1 LRAAF
6 RRKPLGKFMKRYWL
20 LFAQSITV
28 LLAAYFVVL
37 TLKPAWLAPQG
48 AGVMGLVQA
57 PTLVKGEVPLGSFRT
72 AAHNAA
78 QAVVSISVSKGQT
91 GDKNTVP
98 PWERFFHD
106 PDADPDEPSSGI
118 GSGVI
123 VSSTGY
129 LLTNN
134 HVVEGAQQI
143 EVVLNDRRRTRA
155 KVIGTDPDSD
165 LAVLKIELDK
175 LPVMV
180 LGDSENAQVGD
191 LVLAIGNPFGV
202 GQTVTSGI
210 ISALGRNQR
219 INTFENFI
227 QTDAAINPGNSGGA
241 LVDSQ
246 GRLLGINTAIYS
258 RSGGSLGIGFAIPIS
273 TAKQVLESIVRDG
286 QVTRGWIGIEPN
298 ELVPEIAEA
307 FGIVAERG
315 VAVTGVLQGGPAG
328 KAGMVPGDV
337 VLSIGG
343 TTVADVAHLLSA
355 VAVLKPGVPA
365 TVEIQR
371 KKTVLAL
378 SITPGVRPKPGKM
391 PR

>member
-1 LRAAF
+1 
-6 RRKPLGKFMKRYWL
+6 MKRYWL

-37 TLKPAWLAPQG
+37 TLKPAWLAPRGQ
-48 AGVMGLVQA
+48 GVMGLIQA
-57 PTLVKGEVPLGSFRT
+57 PALVKGEVPLGSFRT

-106 PDADPDEPSSGI
+106 PDADPDESSSGI

-180 LGDSENAQVGD
+180 LGDSENAHVGD

-298 ELVPEIAEA
+298 DLAPEIAEA

-315 VAVTGVLQGGPAG
+315 VAVTGVMQGGPAG
-328 KAGMVPGDV
+328 KAGLVPGDV

-343 TTVADVAHLLSA
+343 TQVDDVAHLLSA

-378 SITPGVRPKPGKM
+378 SITPGVRPKPGKLL
-391 PR
+391 R

>member
-1 LRAAF
+1 
-6 RRKPLGKFMKRYWL
+6 MKRYWL
-20 LFAQSITV
+20 LFSQTTTV

-37 TLKPAWLAPQG
+37 TLKPSWLAPRG
-48 AGVMGLVQA
+48 ESTMGLMQA
-57 PTLVKGEVPLGSFRT
+57 PALTKGEVPPGSFRT
-72 AAHNAA
+72 AANSAA
-78 QAVVSISVSKGQT
+78 QAVVSISVSKGHSSA
-91 GDKNTVP
+91 KNAPP
-98 PWERFFHD
+98 PWQRFFND
-106 PDADPDEPSSGI
+106 PDADPDDSSSGI

-123 VSSTGY
+123 VSASGY

-134 HVVEGAQQI
+134 HVVEGAEQI
-143 EVVLNDRRRTRA
+143 EVVLSDRRRARA

-180 LGDSENAQVGD
+180 LGDSDNAQVGD

-298 ELVPEIAEA
+298 DLAPEIAEA

-315 VAVTGVLQGGPAG
+315 VAVTGVMQGGPAG
-328 KAGMVPGDV
+328 KAGMAPGDV

-343 TTVADVAHLLSA
+343 TPVDDVAHLLSA

-365 TVEIQR
+365 NVEIQR
-371 KKTVLAL
+371 KKTVLSL
-378 SITPGVRPKPGKM
+378 SITPGVRPRPGKM
-391 PR
+391 QR

>member
-1 LRAAF
+1 
-6 RRKPLGKFMKRYWL
+6 MKRYWL
-20 LFAQSITV
+20 LFAQTITV

-37 TLKPAWLAPQG
+37 TLKPTWLAPRG
-48 AGVMGLVQA
+48 EGTIGLVQA
-57 PTLVKGEVPLGSFRT
+57 PALTKGEVPPGSFRT
-72 AAHNAA
+72 AANSAA
-78 QAVVSISVSKGQT
+78 QAVVSISVSKGHSSA
-91 GDKNTVP
+91 KNALP

-106 PDADPDEPSSGI
+106 PDADPDESSSGI

-134 HVVEGAQQI
+134 HVVEGAEQI
-143 EVVLNDRRRTRA
+143 EVVLSDRRRARA

-180 LGDSENAQVGD
+180 LGDSDNAQVGD

-298 ELVPEIAEA
+298 DLAPEIAEA

-315 VAVTGVLQGGPAG
+315 VAVTGVMQGGPAG
-328 KAGMVPGDV
+328 KAGMAPGDV
-337 VLSIGG
+337 VLSIAG
-343 TTVADVAHLLSA
+343 TPVDDVAHLLSA

-378 SITPGVRPKPGKM
+378 SITPGVRPKPGKL

>member
-1 LRAAF
+1 
-6 RRKPLGKFMKRYWL
+6 MKRYWL

-37 TLKPAWLAPQG
+37 TLKPVWLAPQG

-298 ELVPEIAEA
+298 ELAPEIAEA

-315 VAVTGVLQGGPAG
+315 VAVTGVVQGGPAG
-328 KAGMVPGDV
+328 KAGMAPGDV

-343 TTVADVAHLLSA
+343 TAVDDVAHLLSA

-378 SITPGVRPKPGKM
+378 SITPGVRPRPGKL

>member
-1 LRAAF
+1 
-6 RRKPLGKFMKRYWL
+6 MKRYWL
-20 LFAQSITV
+20 IFSQSITV
-28 LLAAYFVVL
+28 LLAAYFVIL
-37 TLKPAWLAPQG
+37 TLKPAWLAPRG
-48 AGVMGLVQA
+48 ANLSGIVQA
-57 PTLVKGEVPLGSFRT
+57 TSLAQGQVPPGSFRL
-72 AAHNAA
+72 AAQNAA
-78 QAVVSISVSKGQT
+78 QSVVSISVSKGS
-91 GDKNTVP
+91 GSDKSSNE
-98 PWERFFHD
+98 PWGRFFGEG
-106 PDADPDEPSSGI
+106 PDGDGDELSSGI

-123 VSSTGY
+123 VSAKGY
-129 LLTNN
+129 VLTNN
-134 HVVEGAQQI
+134 HVVEGADQI
-143 EVVLNDRRRTRA
+143 EVTLNDRRRARA

-180 LGDSENAQVGD
+180 MGDADKAQVGD

-241 LVDSQ
+241 LVDSE
-246 GRLLGINTAIYS
+246 GHLLGINTAIYS
-258 RSGGSLGIGFAIPIS
+258 RSGGSLGIGFAIPVS
-273 TAKQVLESIVRDG
+273 TATQVLESIVRDG

-298 ELVPEIAEA
+298 DLAPDIAQA

-315 VAVTGVLQGGPAG
+315 VAVTGVMQGGPAG
-328 KAGMVPGDV
+328 KAGVVPGDV
-337 VLSIGG
+337 VLAIAG
-343 TTVADVAHLLSA
+343 TPVDDVAHLLSA

-365 TVEIQR
+365 NIEIQR
-371 KKTVLAL
+371 KKTVLSL
-378 SITPGVRPKPGKM
+378 SVTPGVRPKPGKM

>member
-1 LRAAF
+1 
-6 RRKPLGKFMKRYWL
+6 MKRYWL
-20 LFAQSITV
+20 LFSQTITV

-37 TLKPAWLAPQG
+37 TLKPAWLAPRG
-48 AGVMGLVQA
+48 EGTMGLMQA
-57 PTLVKGEVPLGSFRT
+57 PALTKGEVPPGSFRT
-72 AAHNAA
+72 AANSAA
-78 QAVVSISVSKGQT
+78 QAVVSISVSKGHSSA
-91 GDKNTVP
+91 KNALP
-98 PWERFFHD
+98 PWERFFND
-106 PDADPDEPSSGI
+106 PDADPDESSSGI

-134 HVVEGAQQI
+134 HVVEGAEQI
-143 EVVLNDRRRTRA
+143 EVVLSDRRRARA

-298 ELVPEIAEA
+298 DLAPEIAEA

-315 VAVTGVLQGGPAG
+315 VAVTGVMQGGPAG
-328 KAGMVPGDV
+328 KAGMAPGDV
-337 VLSIGG
+337 VLSIAG
-343 TTVADVAHLLSA
+343 TPVDDVAHLLSA

-391 PR
+391 LR

>member
-1 LRAAF
+1 
-6 RRKPLGKFMKRYWL
+6 MKRYWL

-37 TLKPAWLAPQG
+37 TLKPAWLAPRG
-48 AGVMGLVQA
+48 EGVMGLVQA
-57 PTLVKGEVPLGSFRT
+57 PTMSQGEAPPGSFRT

-78 QAVVSISVSKGQT
+78 QAVVSISVSKGQN
-91 GDKNTVP
+91 GGKNSVP

-106 PDADPDEPSSGI
+106 PDADPEESSSGI

-134 HVVEGAQQI
+134 HVVEGAEQI
-143 EVVLNDRRRTRA
+143 EVVLNDRRRARA

-180 LGDSENAQVGD
+180 LGDSEKAQVGD

-298 ELVPEIAEA
+298 DLAPDIAEA

-315 VAVTGVLQGGPAG
+315 VAVTGVMQGGPAG
-328 KAGMVPGDV
+328 KAGMAPGDV

-343 TTVADVAHLLSA
+343 TPVDDVARLLSA

-371 KKTVLAL
+371 KKTVMAL

>member
-37 TLKPAWLAPQG
+37 TLKPVWLAPQG

-57 PTLVKGEVPLGSFRT
+57 PTLVKGEVPLGSFRI

-91 GDKNTVP
+91 GDKNTLP

-286 QVTRGWIGIEPN
+286 QVTRGWIGVEPN
-298 ELVPEIAEA
+298 ELAPEIAEA

-343 TTVADVAHLLSA
+343 TSVDDVAHLLSA

-371 KKTVLAL
+371 KKTLLAL
-378 SITPGVRPKPGKM
+378 SITPGVRPKPGKT

>member
-1 LRAAF
+1 M
-6 RRKPLGKFMKRYWL
+6 FMKRYWL

-37 TLKPAWLAPQG
+37 TLKPAWLVPQG

-57 PTLVKGEVPLGSFRT
+57 PTLVKGEVPFGSFRT

-91 GDKNTVP
+91 GDKNTLP

-123 VSSTGY
+123 VSSAGY

-298 ELVPEIAEA
+298 ELAPEIAEA

-328 KAGMVPGDV
+328 KAGMAPGDV

-343 TTVADVAHLLSA
+343 TAVDDVAHLLSA

-378 SITPGVRPKPGKM
+378 SITPGVRPRPGKL

>member
-1 LRAAF
+1 M
-6 RRKPLGKFMKRYWL
+6 FMKRYWL

-37 TLKPAWLAPQG
+37 TLKPAWLVPQG

-57 PTLVKGEVPLGSFRT
+57 PTLVKGEVPFGSFRT

-91 GDKNTVP
+91 GDKNTLP

-123 VSSTGY
+123 VSSAGY

-298 ELVPEIAEA
+298 ELAPEIAEA

-328 KAGMVPGDV
+328 KAGMAPGDV

-343 TTVADVAHLLSA
+343 TAVDDVAHLLSA
-355 VAVLKPGVPA
+355 VAVLKPGVSA

-378 SITPGVRPKPGKM
+378 SITPGVRPRPGKL

>member
-1 LRAAF
+1 
-6 RRKPLGKFMKRYWL
+6 MKRYWL

-37 TLKPAWLAPQG
+37 TLKPAWLAPRG
-48 AGVMGLVQA
+48 EGVMGLVHA
-57 PTLVKGEVPLGSFRT
+57 PALAKGEVPPGSFRT

-78 QAVVSISVSKGQT
+78 QAVVSISVSKGHT
-91 GDKNTVP
+91 GAKNSLP
-98 PWERFFHD
+98 PWERFFND
-106 PDADPDEPSSGI
+106 PDADSDEPSSGI

-123 VSSTGY
+123 VSATGY

-134 HVVEGAQQI
+134 HVVEGAEQI
-143 EVVLNDRRRTRA
+143 EVVLSDRRRARA

-298 ELVPEIAEA
+298 DLAPDIAEA

-315 VAVTGVLQGGPAG
+315 VAVTGVMQGGPAG
-328 KAGMVPGDV
+328 KAGMAPGDV
-337 VLSIGG
+337 VLSIAG
-343 TTVADVAHLLSA
+343 TPVDDVAHLLSA
-355 VAVLKPGVPA
+355 VAVLLPGVPA
-365 TVEIQR
+365 IVAIRRR
-371 KKTVLAL
+371 KAVLAVG
-378 SITPGVRPKPGKM
+378 IRAGVRPKPGKM

>member
-1 LRAAF
+1 
-6 RRKPLGKFMKRYWL
+6 MKRYWL

-37 TLKPAWLAPQG
+37 TLKPTWLAPRG
-48 AGVMGLVQA
+48 EGTMGLIQA
-57 PTLVKGEVPLGSFRT
+57 PALTKGEVPPGSFRT
-72 AAHNAA
+72 AANSAA
-78 QAVVSISVSKGQT
+78 QAVVSISVSKGHSSA
-91 GDKNTVP
+91 KNALP
-98 PWERFFHD
+98 PWERFFND
-106 PDADPDEPSSGI
+106 PDADPDESSSGI

-123 VSSTGY
+123 VSSAGY

-134 HVVEGAQQI
+134 HVVEGAEQI
-143 EVVLNDRRRTRA
+143 EVVLSDRRRARA

-180 LGDSENAQVGD
+180 LGDSDNAQVGD

-298 ELVPEIAEA
+298 DLAPEIAEA

-315 VAVTGVLQGGPAG
+315 VAVTGVMQGGPAG

-337 VLSIGG
+337 VLAIAG
-343 TTVADVAHLLSA
+343 TPVDDVAHLLSA

-378 SITPGVRPKPGKM
+378 NITPGVRPKPGK
-391 PR
+391 PQR

>member
-1 LRAAF
+1 
-6 RRKPLGKFMKRYWL
+6 MKRYWL
-20 LFAQSITV
+20 LFSQTITV

-37 TLKPAWLAPQG
+37 TLKPAWLAPRG
-48 AGVMGLVQA
+48 EGTMGLMQA
-57 PTLVKGEVPLGSFRT
+57 PALTKGEVPPGSFRT
-72 AAHNAA
+72 AANSAA
-78 QAVVSISVSKGQT
+78 QAVVSISVSKGHSSA
-91 GDKNTVP
+91 KNALP
-98 PWERFFHD
+98 PWERFFND
-106 PDADPDEPSSGI
+106 PDADPDESSSGI

-134 HVVEGAQQI
+134 HVVEGAEQI
-143 EVVLNDRRRTRA
+143 EVVLSDRRRARA

-298 ELVPEIAEA
+298 DLAPEIAEA

-315 VAVTGVLQGGPAG
+315 VAVTGVMQGGPAG
-328 KAGMVPGDV
+328 KAGMAPGDV
-337 VLSIGG
+337 VLSIAG
-343 TTVADVAHLLSA
+343 TPVDDVAHLLSA

>member
-1 LRAAF
+1 
-6 RRKPLGKFMKRYWL
+6 MKRYWL

-37 TLKPAWLAPQG
+37 TLKPAWLMPQG
-48 AGVMGLVQA
+48 GGVLGLVQA
-57 PTLVKGEVPLGSFRT
+57 PTLVKGEVPFGSFRT

-91 GDKNTVP
+91 SDKNSLP

-298 ELVPEIAEA
+298 ELAPEIAEA

-328 KAGMVPGDV
+328 KAGMAPGDV

-343 TTVADVAHLLSA
+343 TSVDDVAHLLSA

-378 SITPGVRPKPGKM
+378 SITPGVRPRPGKM

>member
-1 LRAAF
+1 
-6 RRKPLGKFMKRYWL
+6 MKRYWI
-20 LFAQSITV
+20 LFSQTTTV

-37 TLKPAWLAPQG
+37 TLKPAWLAQRG
-48 AGVMGLVQA
+48 EGTMGLMQA
-57 PTLVKGEVPLGSFRT
+57 PALTKGEVPPGSFRT
-72 AAHNAA
+72 AANSAA
-78 QAVVSISVSKGQT
+78 QAVVSISVSKGHSSA
-91 GDKNTVP
+91 KNALP
-98 PWERFFHD
+98 PWQRFFND
-106 PDADPDEPSSGI
+106 PDADPDDSSSGI

-123 VSSTGY
+123 VSASGY

-134 HVVEGAQQI
+134 HVVEGAEQI
-143 EVVLNDRRRTRA
+143 EVVLSDRRRARA

-180 LGDSENAQVGD
+180 LGDSDNAQVGD

-298 ELVPEIAEA
+298 DLAPEIAEA

-315 VAVTGVLQGGPAG
+315 VAVTGVMQGGPAG
-328 KAGMVPGDV
+328 KAGMAPGDV

-343 TTVADVAHLLSA
+343 TPVDDVAHLLSA

-365 TVEIQR
+365 NVEIQR
-371 KKTVLAL
+371 KKTVLSL
-378 SITPGVRPKPGKM
+378 SITPGVRPRPGKM
-391 PR
+391 QR